1 MRHVIV
7 VLQVLA
13 TAALAVSL
21 TTIGSPR
28 TITLGFLPKTMTVVP
43 LTYLAATV
51 SLILT
56 LVSLTLLGRGWERD
70 ALPEKFVDWNKIWA
84 VVTLLVSCL
93 PAMIF
98 LSVVFQEWRRG

>member
-1 MRHVIV
+1 M
-7 VLQVLA
+7 
-13 TAALAVSL
+13 
-21 TTIGSPR
+21 TT
-28 TITLGFLPKTMTVVP
+28 VP

-51 SLILT
+51 TLILT

-70 ALPEKFVDWNKIWA
+70 ALSEKFVGWNKVWA

-98 LSVVFQEWRRG
+98 LSVVFQEWRRS

>member
-1 MRHVIV
+1 
-7 VLQVLA
+7 
-13 TAALAVSL
+13 VSL
-21 TTIGSPR
+21 TTIGSLR
-28 TITLGFLPKTMTVVP
+28 TITLGFLPKTMTTVP

-51 SLILT
+51 SLIFT

-70 ALPEKFVDWNKIWA
+70 TLPQKFVDWNKMWA

>member
-1 MRHVIV
+1 MKHVV
-7 VLQVLA
+7 GVLQVLA
-13 TAALAVSL
+13 TAALVVSL

-28 TITLGFLPKTMTVVP
+28 TISLGFLPKTITAVP
-43 LTYLAATV
+43 LTYLAATI

-56 LVSLTLLGRGWERD
+56 LASLTILGRGWERD
-70 ALPEKFVDWNKIWA
+70 TFPEKFVDWNKVWA